1 MANLKNRRG
10 GKVSKKNM
18 KKLGGPV
25 PELAVIDP
33 DVAGIDI
40 GSRSHFVA
48 VPADRSET
56 PVREFGSFTAN
67 VYEMVEWL
75 KACRIR
81 KVAMESTGVYWIP
94 VYDILEMAGF
104 EVTLV
109 NARHVKNVSGRKSDV
124 LDCQWIQQ
132 LHAFGLLRGAFRPK
146 RETVAVR
153 TLVRTRDNLVRG
165 QSHQIQL
172 IQKAYTEMNMS
183 LQNVLSDIAGVS
195 GMAITRAIVN
205 GERSPKKLAALCDVR
220 VQATAEEVAG
230 AFLGEWLPEQIMAMT
245 CALGIYDAYTTQ
257 IAACDQMI
265 EAQLAKMERH
275 EVPAETK
282 RVEARQTRNAP
293 KFDVQIALHKM
304 LGVDL
309 TRVDGI
315 GISTALV
322 IASEIGF
329 DLSAFP
335 SGKHFASW
343 TGVSPGT
350 RITGG
355 KVISGKVP
363 KSHNRVGQAL
373 RLAASSLKH
382 SNSALGGYYRRMCAK
397 LGKKSGI
404 VATAH
409 KLARIVY
416 ALLTKGQ
423 AYVDAGQAAFEESQK
438 KRARKSI
445 ERRAKELGFTL
456 VPTPAV

>member
-132 LHAFGLLRGAFRPK
+132 LHSFGLLRGAFRPK
-146 RETVAVR
+146 REIVAVR
-153 TLVRTRDNLVRG
+153 TLVRTRDNLVRD

-205 GERSPKKLAALCDVR
+205 GERSPKKLAELCDVR
-220 VQATAEEVAG
+220 VHATAEEVAG

-282 RVEARQTRNAP
+282 QVEARRTRNSP
-293 KFDVQIALHKM
+293 KFDVQLALHKM

-309 TRVDGI
+309 TRVNGI

-322 IASEIGF
+322 IASEIGA

-343 TGVSPGT
+343 AGVSPGT

-382 SNSALGGYYRRMCAK
+382 SNSALGAYYRRMCAK

-423 AYVDAGQAAFEESQK
+423 AYVDAGQEAFEESQK
-438 KRARKSI
+438 KRARKSL